1 MTTEEHPKVSI
12 DYIRDMINDAL
23 MDIPIEIERI
33 KNSDLKDSTK
43 ADTIAFKEGMQCA
56 YKIIQKCL

>member
-1 MTTEEHPKVSI
+1 MKVSI
-12 DYIRDMINDAL
+12 DYIRDMINAAL
-23 MDIPIEIERI
+23 INISIEIERI

-43 ADTIAFKEGMQCA
+43 ADAITFKEGMQCA

>member
-1 MTTEEHPKVSI
+1 MKISI
-12 DYIRDMINDAL
+12 DYIRNMIENAL
-23 MDIPIEIERI
+23 IDIPIEIERI

-43 ADTIAFKEGMQCA
+43 ADAIAFKEGMQCA

>member
-1 MTTEEHPKVSI
+1 MKISI
-12 DYIRDMINDAL
+12 DYIRNMIENAL
-23 MDIPIEIERI
+23 IEIPIEIERI

-43 ADTIAFKEGMQCA
+43 VDAIAFKEGMQCA

>member
-1 MTTEEHPKVSI
+1 MTNKELPKVSI

-23 MDIPIEIERI
+23 INISIEIERI

-43 ADTIAFKEGMQCA
+43 TDAIAFKEGMQCA

>member
-1 MTTEEHPKVSI
+1 MKISI
-12 DYIRDMINDAL
+12 DYIRDMINNAL
-23 MDIPIEIERI
+23 INIPIEIERI

>member
-1 MTTEEHPKVSI
+1 MKVSI

-23 MDIPIEIERI
+23 IEIPMEIERI

-43 ADTIAFKEGMQCA
+43 ADAIAFKEGMQCA

>member
-1 MTTEEHPKVSI
+1 MSKPPKVSI
-12 DYIRDMINDAL
+12 DYIRDMINAAL
-23 MDIPIEIERI
+23 INIPIEIERI
-33 KNSDLKDSTK
+33 KNSDLKDNTK